1 MRYWPKCAPSGQNE
15 QPVSVQLSLPSNR
28 VRLPAPRL
36 GRAGHLPRRGARR
49 RCRGRAVTR
58 QRGPAS
64 CARKATRGRM
74 RRPRDGR
81 QQRQKNSS
89 VKTSPAQARPAY
101 TLQLQSQMQTSN
113 RLPTGAAAAAA
124 HGPTMQAAGAAQGA
138 ACTPNIKSR
147 VCARG
152 APVGPKFCSA
162 HPGDAAAR
170 THRQPA
176 PPAAL
181 PWCGAKIITH
191 PT

>member
-1 MRYWPKCAPSGQNE
+1 MRPERPKRATSERPIKLAVKQGATARAKVGESRTPAASRRAP
-15 QPVSVQLSLPSNR
+15 PV
-28 VRLPAPRL
+28 
-36 GRAGHLPRRGARR
+36 PRRGRHPVNGTPR
-49 RCRGRAVTR
+49 HVQGK
-58 QRGPAS
+58 QHGIP
-64 CARKATRGRM
+64 RGRM

-124 HGPTMQAAGAAQGA
+124 HGPPMQAAGAAQGA

-147 VCARG
+147 VCARRAG
-152 APVGPKFCSA
+152 RAKIPQRS
-162 HPGDAAAR
+162 PGDAAAR
-170 THRQPA
+170 THYQPA